1 MELSQLRYFCEVART
16 QHMTQSARNL
26 HISQPALTRSIH
38 RLEEDLNVALFER
51 TGRRIR
57 ITPEGSRFYDRIAA
71 AVGLVD
77 DAVADAQSFA
87 EDQRRTVR
95 VNVLSAS
102 GVTVDAIAAFAD
114 ERSEIAIEVVQNT
127 DDSLCDLRIDT
138 MNAESSTSLRAEDF
152 AEETLFREAIGLAVP
167 LESHYEDKVDL
178 TSLASERFI
187 CLAGSRR
194 FRGLCDALC
203 AERGFVPKI
212 GFESDNPAVVKKMVA
227 LGLGVGFWPR
237 FSWGCLEGSGARWV
251 PLTEEGFERVISV
264 GLSAR
269 SSEKIPAREFY
280 DLLVDAFTRA
290 ASLAIGGA
298 SE

>member
-16 QHMTQSARNL
+16 EHMTQSARNL

-38 RLEEDLNVALFER
+38 RLEEELNVALFER
-51 TGRRIR
+51 AGRRIR
-57 ITPEGSRFYDRIAA
+57 LTLEGARFYDRVSA

-77 DAVADAQSFA
+77 EAVADVQGFA
-87 EDQRRTVR
+87 DEQTRTVR

-102 GVTVDAIAAFAD
+102 GVTVDAIAAFIDKRGEVAV
-114 ERSEIAIEVVQNT
+114 EVVQNA

-138 MNAESSTSLRAEDF
+138 MSAGAGRSSCTEDF
-152 AEETLFREAIGLAVP
+152 AEETLLCEAIGLAVP
-167 LESHYEDKVDL
+167 LESDYGNKVDL
-178 TSLASERFI
+178 ASLASERFI

-203 AERGFVPKI
+203 AERGFAPKV

-227 LGLGVGFWPR
+227 LGLGIGFWPR

-251 PLTEEGFERVISV
+251 PLAEEGFERVISI
-264 GLSAR
+264 GLSVR
-269 SSEKIPAREFY
+269 GSKKDSARELY
-280 DLLVDAFTRA
+280 GLLVDDFARA
-290 ASLAIGGA
+290 ASLAIGDA
-298 SE
+298 PE